1 MVTRSIIVTGKVQ
14 GVFFRKY
21 TCHKAIELSINGWV
35 KNLPDGSVEITATGD
50 ENAIRDL
57 ILWCHKG
64 PERAKVTQV
73 MVTAL
78 PLQYFI
84 GFTIER

>member
-21 TCHKAIELSINGWV
+21 TCHKAIELGLNGWV

>member
-1 MVTRSIIVTGKVQ
+1 MVTRSVIVTGKVQ

-21 TCHKAIELSINGWV
+21 TSQKAIELGINGWV
-35 KNLPDGSVEITATGD
+35 KNMPDGSVAITATGN
-50 ENAIRDL
+50 ETAIRDL

-64 PERAKVTQV
+64 PERAKVEQV

-84 GFTIER
+84 EFTIER

>member
-1 MVTRSIIVTGKVQ
+1 MVTRSVIVTGKVQ

-21 TCHKAIELSINGWV
+21 TSQKAIELGISGWV
-35 KNLPDGSVEITATGD
+35 KNRPDGSVAITATGD
-50 ENAIRDL
+50 EAAIRDL

-64 PERAKVTQV
+64 PDKAKVERV